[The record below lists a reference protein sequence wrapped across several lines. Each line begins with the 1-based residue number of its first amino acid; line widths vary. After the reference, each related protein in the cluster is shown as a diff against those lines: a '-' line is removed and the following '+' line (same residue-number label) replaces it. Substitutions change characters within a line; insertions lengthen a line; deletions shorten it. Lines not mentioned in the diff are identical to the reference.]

1 MKESD
6 SVFGVELDRLKRL
19 LTVGKEESGEDSSE
33 HKSRTASF
41 HSLMERPGMQIGR
54 YKLLHVLGEGGMGV
68 VYLAQQEHPVKR
80 RVALKVIKPGMDS
93 ARVIARFE
101 AERQALA
108 LLDHTN
114 IAQVYDAGMTE
125 AGRPYFVME
134 YVEGLPITEHCDRHK
149 LTIEKRLNLFLQVCR
164 AVYHAHQKG
173 IIHRDIKPSNI
184 LITIQE
190 DQAVP
195 KMIDFGV
202 AKAVSRP
209 LTERTL
215 FTEQGQLFG
224 TPEYM
229 SPEQADPGNAD
240 IDTRSDVYS
249 LGVLLYV
256 LLVGC
261 LPYDSDT
268 LREGGVEHFR
278 RIIRETDARTPG
290 TSLESLGDKGRKVA
304 ESRSTEIVTLV
315 KRLRKELEWIPLKAM
330 RKDRNERYR
339 SASELADDVK
349 NYLNGDPLI
358 AGPPGTMYRL
368 KKAVRRHKALVAGV
382 VAVIIVSLIGAVISL
397 IFALGQARA
406 RAQAQATAEFFDEIF
421 TQANPSNKPG
431 EMITVQS
438 LLDTASE
445 RLEGRFAKEPLIEAS
460 IRHTLGKTY
469 FGLSDY
475 KAAEPHFMR
484 TLQIYKE
491 QLGEEELDT
500 LELMLDCAN
509 LLYRQDRH
517 DEAEKLA
524 RKVVEISRRAHG
536 EEHSMTLNA
545 MIVLGMQ
552 LREDGRPDKAYPIFS
567 QVLEIRRRI
576 LGDDDVLTVS
586 AMAHIALIHSMR
598 GEYDKAQ
605 QMFEKIVGIRR
616 RNLGEHRPSTLSG
629 MNILA
634 RIYRMQ
640 GRYEE
645 SEQLYIKTIENKTK
659 NWGEDNI
666 NIHTLVS
673 MHGLAM
679 LYTDQDRY
687 DEANELFEKV
697 INGYLSLYGERQ
709 EHRRMIASL
718 NGLGVLRTKQ
728 QRYND
733 ANDLLVKALKGGR
746 QRLNPEHP
754 YTLESMNEL
763 AVLRTK
769 QGLYSEA
776 NELFEEALEVRS
788 RKLGENHPY
797 TLETKNDLAV
807 LYKEQAQYEQAEKL
821 FLEAAEGR
829 RLKLGDTHPH
839 TLESIKNLT
848 ELYEAWGKPENA
860 EQWRAKLPQK
870 DNTKQ

>member
-19 LTVGKEESGEDSSE
+19 LSVGKEESGEDSKE
-33 HKSRTASF
+33 HISGAVSF
-41 HSLMERPGMQIGR
+41 HSLSERPGMQIGR
-54 YKLLHVLGEGGMGV
+54 YKLLHILGEGGMGI
-68 VYLAQQEHPVKR
+68 VYLAQQERPIKR
-80 RVALKVIKPGMDS
+80 RVALKVVKPGMDS

-108 LLDHTN
+108 LLEHTN

-134 YVEGLPITEHCDRHK
+134 YVEGLPITEYCDQHK
-149 LTIEKRLNLFLQVCR
+149 LTIKERLNLFLQVCR
-164 AVYHAHQKG
+164 AVNHAHQKG

-184 LITIQE
+184 LVTTQE

-202 AKAVSRP
+202 AKAVSKP

-215 FTEQGQLFG
+215 FSEHGQLFG

-229 SPEQADPGNAD
+229 SPEQADTGSED

-256 LLVGC
+256 LLAGC
-261 LPYDSDT
+261 LPFDSDT
-268 LREGGVEHFR
+268 LREGGVENIR
-278 RIIRETDARTPG
+278 RIIRQTDPKTPS
-290 TSLESLGDKGRKVA
+290 TRLTNLGEEAEKVA
-304 ESRSTEIVTLV
+304 GSRRTEITTLA
-315 KRLRKELEWIPLKAM
+315 KQLRKELEWIPLKAM
-330 RKDRNERYR
+330 RRERAERYR
-339 SASELADDVK
+339 SASELADDVE
-349 NYLNGDPLI
+349 NYLEGDPLI
-358 AGPPGTMYRL
+358 AGPPGAMYRL
-368 KKAVRRHKALVAGV
+368 NKSVQRHKALVTGV
-382 VAVIIVSLIGAVISL
+382 VAVLIVSIIGTVVSL

-406 RAQAQATAEFFDEIF
+406 RAQAQSTADFFGEIF
-421 TQANPSNKPG
+421 TQANPYNKPG
-431 EMITVQS
+431 EMITVHS

-445 RLEGRFAKEPLIEAS
+445 SLEGRFADEPLIEAS
-460 IRHTLGKTY
+460 IRYTLGRTY
-469 FGLSDY
+469 LILSDF
-475 KAAEPHFMR
+475 KAAEPHFRR

-500 LELMLDCAN
+500 LKRMLDCAQV
-509 LLYRQDRH
+509 LYRQDRH

-524 RKVVEISRRAHG
+524 RKAVEISRRAHG
-536 EEHSMTLNA
+536 EEHPMTLDA

-552 LREDGRPDKAYPIFS
+552 LREDGRPDNAEPIFS
-567 QVLEIRRRI
+567 QVLEIYRRM
-576 LGDDDVLTVS
+576 LGEDDVLTAA
-586 AMAHIALIHSMR
+586 AMAHVALIHSMR

-616 RNLGEHRPSTLSG
+616 RNLGEKHQSTLAS

-634 RIYRMQ
+634 RIYRKQ

-645 SEQLYIKTIENKTK
+645 SEQLYIKTIEYKTK
-659 NWGEDNI
+659 NWGEDS
-666 NIHTLVS
+666 IHTLVS

-728 QRYND
+728 QRYDD

-754 YTLESMNEL
+754 YTLGSMNEL

-769 QGLYSEA
+769 QGRYSEA
-776 NELFEEALEVRS
+776 EKLFDEALEVRS
-788 RKLGENHPY
+788 RKLGENHPD
-797 TLETKNDLAV
+797 TLESKNNLAI
-807 LYKEQAQYEQAEKL
+807 LYKEQGYFDKAEPL
-821 FLEAAEGR
+821 LLEAVEGR
-829 RLKLGDTHPH
+829 RLKLGNNHPH
-839 TLESIKNLT
+839 TIESVNNLID
-848 ELYEAWGKPENA
+848 LYEAWGKPEKAN
-860 EQWRAKLPQK
+860 QWRVKLPG
-870 DNTKQ
+870 

>member
-1 MKESD
+1 
-6 SVFGVELDRLKRL
+6 
-19 LTVGKEESGEDSSE
+19 
-33 HKSRTASF
+33 
-41 HSLMERPGMQIGR
+41 
-54 YKLLHVLGEGGMGV
+54 MGI
-68 VYLAQQEHPVKR
+68 VYLAQQEEPVQR
-80 RVALKVIKPGMDS
+80 QVALKVVKPGMDS
-93 ARVIARFE
+93 KRVIARFE
-101 AERQALA
+101 AEKQALA
-108 LLDHTN
+108 LMQHPH
-114 IAQVYDAGMTE
+114 IAGVYDAGITLT
-125 AGRPYFVME
+125 GRPYFVME
-134 YVEGLPITEHCDRHK
+134 YVKGIPITDYCDHHK
-149 LTIEKRLNLFLQVCR
+149 FTIKERLRLFIEVCQ
-164 AVYHAHQKG
+164 AIQHAHQKG

-184 LITIQE
+184 LVSVENEKAI
-190 DQAVP
+190 P
-195 KMIDFGV
+195 KIIDFGV
-202 AKAVSRP
+202 AKATGKP
-209 LTERTL
+209 LTERTIA
-215 FTEQGQLFG
+215 TEDIQLLG

-229 SPEQADPGNAD
+229 SPEQADTGNAD

-256 LLVGC
+256 LLTGC

-278 RIIRETDARTPG
+278 FIIRETDPRTPG

-330 RKDRNERYR
+330 RKERAERYR

-368 KKAVRRHKALVAGV
+368 KKSVRRHKALVAGV
-382 VAVIIVSLIGAVISL
+382 VAVLIVSLIGTVVSL

-406 RAQAQATAEFFDEIF
+406 RTQAQATAEFFDEIF
-421 TQANPSNKPG
+421 TQANPYNKPG
-431 EMITVQS
+431 EMITVKS

-460 IRHTLGKTY
+460 IRYTLGKTY
-469 FGLSDY
+469 LILSDF
-475 KAAEPHFMR
+475 KAAEPHFRR

-500 LELMLDCAN
+500 LKHMLDCAQV
-509 LLYRQDRH
+509 LYRQDRH
-517 DEAEKLA
+517 YEAEKLA
-524 RKVVEISRRAHG
+524 RKAVEVSRRAHG
-536 EEHSMTLNA
+536 EEHSMTLDA

-552 LREDGRPDKAYPIFS
+552 LREDGRPNEAEPIFS
-567 QVLEIRRRI
+567 RVLEIRHRI

-586 AMAHIALIHSMR
+586 AMAHIALIHSMKD
-598 GEYDKAQ
+598 EYDKAE
-605 QMFEKIVGIRR
+605 QMFEKIVGFRR
-616 RNLGEHRPSTLSG
+616 RNFGEQHQSTLSG

-634 RIYRMQ
+634 RIYRKR

-645 SEQLYIKTIENKTK
+645 SERLYIKTIENKAK

-697 INGYLSLYGERQ
+697 INGYLALYGERQ

-728 QRYND
+728 QRYDD
-733 ANDLLVKALKGGR
+733 ANDLLVKALKAGR

-754 YTLESMNEL
+754 CTLDSMNEL

-769 QGLYSEA
+769 QKRYSEA
-776 NELFEEALEVRS
+776 EVLFDEALEARA
-788 RKLGENHPY
+788 RKRGDDHPD

-807 LYKEQAQYEQAEKL
+807 LYKEQAQYDEAEKL
-821 FLEAAEGR
+821 LLDAVEGR

-839 TLESIKNLT
+839 TIDSLKNLIA
-848 ELYEAWGKPENA
+848 LYQAWNKPEKA
-860 EQWRAKLPQK
+860 EKWRTALSQ
-870 DNTKQ
+870 Q